1 MQEKI
6 DDKTVPLEFV
16 VRDFSHIKNYFI
28 KFI

>member
-16 VRDFSHIKNYFI
+16 VRDFSHIKRTVV
-28 KFI
+28 KE